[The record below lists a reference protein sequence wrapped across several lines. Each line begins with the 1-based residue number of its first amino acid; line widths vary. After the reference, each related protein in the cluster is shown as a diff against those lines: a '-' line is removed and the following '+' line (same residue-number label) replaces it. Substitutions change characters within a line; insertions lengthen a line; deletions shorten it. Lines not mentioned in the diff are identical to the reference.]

1 MSDPLWR
8 RDKVESPCINVCVL
22 HPEAKLCLG
31 CFRCADE
38 ITQWSRMTPQ
48 ARRDVM
54 ETLPEREK
62 LIPKT
67 RRGGRKARIKRR
79 QG

>member
-31 CFRCADE
+31 CFRSADE

-54 ETLPEREK
+54 ETLPEREQ